1 MLTSHWAD
9 SSPRLGWKTSR
20 AGDNNAGRLTLVM
33 HGAGEFNYSCSPA
46 ARSAPPHCCCPRYR
60 AESSWHRLSRLGLA
74 SPAPPPAGLTG
85 SSNSGQAQRTTDTF
99 LQNYQIKTL
108 FSQLYLINVAMKILI
123 EISWQMSLWEHC
135 FIQEIFK
142 VGLDQNDATDQLLE
156 PTVSTRGHQPDPV
169 TTVYFQLINSYEIL
183 KWGDC
188 NTTLQPQF
196 LLQISSVLT
205 FVAFLSDCI
214 ESLHCVTAG

>member
-74 SPAPPPAGLTG
+74 SPAPPAAGLTG

-123 EISWQMSLWEHC
+123 EMILADVIMRALFHSRDFQSWTGSEWRDWSAAGADSLDPWPPARPSHYC
-135 FIQEIFK
+135 
-142 VGLDQNDATDQLLE
+142 LL
-156 PTVSTRGHQPDPV
+156 PAHK
-169 TTVYFQLINSYEIL
+169 LIWN
-183 KWGDC
+183 
-188 NTTLQPQF
+188 
-196 LLQISSVLT
+196 
-205 FVAFLSDCI
+205 I
-214 ESLHCVTAG
+214 EMGRL